1 MEVGC
6 LRHSLSWG
14 LGSGFS
20 VHQTGVLVVV
30 VDVEQTISC
39 LCFVLGQELI
49 STWRDLKASGSKAPL
64 SERCFLVSSQNGSVV
79 QADRPVGLLH
89 LLGVLLH
96 PEGSP

>member
-1 MEVGC
+1 MGC
-6 LRHSLSWG
+6 LRHSLSRG

-20 VHQTGVLVVV
+20 VQQTGVLVV
-30 VDVEQTISC
+30 VDVEQTIVC
-39 LCFVLGQELI
+39 PCFVPGQELI
-49 STWRDLKASGSKAPL
+49 STWRDLKASGSKALL

-96 PEGSP
+96 LEGSP